1 MAVSVAVAVAVV
13 VTGQAGGRLSCSSAS
28 SVYLEAPELLFR
40 DVWTPGTWSLYNV
53 MLPLRRL
60 AGVLFRACLVIL
72 NECGRDP

>member
-1 MAVSVAVAVAVV
+1 MAVSVAVAVAV
-13 VTGQAGGRLSCSSAS
+13 TGQAGGRLSCPPAS
-28 SVYLEAPELLFR
+28 SVYLEAPELSFR

-53 MLPLRRL
+53 MLPLHRL